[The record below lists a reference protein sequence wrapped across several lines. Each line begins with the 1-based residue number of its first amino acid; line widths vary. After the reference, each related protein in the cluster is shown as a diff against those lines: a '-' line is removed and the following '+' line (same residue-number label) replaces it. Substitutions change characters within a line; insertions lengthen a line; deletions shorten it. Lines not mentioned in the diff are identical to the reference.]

1 MSNGFKTRMV
11 LFALSWLVA
20 GAACAQAET
29 YNIDPSHTFP
39 TFEIEHLGLST
50 QIGRFNESRGKII
63 LDLAAK
69 TGSIEVTV
77 NTASIDTGL
86 KALEDELRSAN
97 FFNVEK
103 FPTMTFKSR
112 KLVFDGD
119 RVASVE
125 GDLTLLGVT
134 RPLTLRVESMRC
146 ATHPMA
152 KSKACGAVVSGAL
165 NRADFGMTRFA
176 PSLLGHEV
184 KLRFPVE
191 ALVEG

>member
-1 MSNGFKTRMV
+1 VRKAMKV
-11 LFALSWLVA
+11 LMALSWLAA
-20 GAACAQAET
+20 GAALAQAET
-29 YNIDPSHTFP
+29 YKIDSQHTFP

-50 QIGRFNESRGKII
+50 QIGRFNETRGQIV
-63 LDLAAK
+63 LDAAAK
-69 TGSIEVTV
+69 TGSVEVTV

-86 KALEDELRSAN
+86 KALEDELRSAS

-103 FPTMTFKSR
+103 FPTMSFKSR
-112 KLVFDGD
+112 RLVFDGD
-119 RVASVE
+119 RLASVD

-152 KSKACGAVVSGAL
+152 KRKACGGVVTGTL
-165 NRADFGMTRFA
+165 NRAEFGMTKFA
-176 PSLLGHEV
+176 PALLGHEV

-191 ALVEG
+191 ALIDG